1 MFRIPITFHS
11 FKISGLL
18 ANNQNAIQSM
28 SQQSLLLLQR
38 SQSQLPLNQDDYK
51 IDFFKKNIEEDGI
64 SYTWAL
70 FYKFDNI
77 DKMIGDVV
85 LSENKYLINAVRTWL
100 QENDTIKLKKLNL
113 YLKLL

>member
-51 IDFFKKNIEEDGI
+51 IDFFKKI
-64 SYTWAL
+64 
-70 FYKFDNI
+70 
-77 DKMIGDVV
+77 
-85 LSENKYLINAVRTWL
+85 
-100 QENDTIKLKKLNL
+100 LKKME
-113 YLKLL
+113 YLTLGRYFISLIILIK